1 MKTILNIFL
10 VSLLALAVLEGCK
23 KEPIQIPTCIQSKID
38 SIKNTAKRT
47 PPAEVHVWTYEGRK
61 VYLFNASCCKE
72 FVKVFDENCKYICS
86 PSGGPT
92 NIGDSL
98 CTDFYNSAKYFGLVF
113 RDDR

>member
-1 MKTILNIFL
+1 MKTILNIFAIA
-10 VSLLALAVLEGCK
+10 LLTTAVVAGCK
-23 KEPIQIPTCIQSKID
+23 KEPVPIPSCIQSKID
-38 SIKNTAKRT
+38 SIKNTAKKE
-47 PPAEVHVWTYEGRK
+47 PPAAVHLWTYEGRK
-61 VYLFNASCCKE
+61 VYLFSAPCCNE

-98 CTDFYNSAKYFGLVF
+98 CTDFYNSAKYLGLIF